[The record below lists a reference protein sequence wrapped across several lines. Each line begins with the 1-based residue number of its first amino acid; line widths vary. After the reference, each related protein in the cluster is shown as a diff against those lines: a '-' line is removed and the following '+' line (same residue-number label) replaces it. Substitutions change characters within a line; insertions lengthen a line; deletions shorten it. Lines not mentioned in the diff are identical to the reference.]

1 MITTVHNDN
10 DIILLDN
17 YCRKNGIKFIAVKA
31 EGPYGY
37 VFNDFGE
44 KFEVL
49 DKNGEEAVE
58 CFIENITNE
67 EKGIVTLM
75 KGQKHPYE
83 DGD

>member
-1 MITTVHNDN
+1 MITTVHNDR
-10 DIILLDN
+10 DITLLDN

-49 DKNGEEAVE
+49 DKNG
-58 CFIENITNE
+58 
-67 EKGIVTLM
+67 
-75 KGQKHPYE
+75 
-83 DGD
+83 

>member
-1 MITTVHNDN
+1 MITTVHNDS
-10 DIILLDN
+10 DITLLDN

-75 KGQKHPYE
+75 KGQKHPY
-83 DGD
+83 